1 METDKILLLGPGHSI
16 SQHKDEIL
24 SLKQNIKILA
34 FQGVFPHCYTHFG
47 LIPDYWFSADPNAW
61 IEGFEFLCSLDPE
74 QQKAFKDIK
83 ILIPDH
89 SSKTYADFRMYCGTT
104 PLGRIPGAW
113 SKYLALIDKLEDCG
127 FSIQILPCTT
137 TKYMALNNAGA
148 YDIFDT
154 NAYMRFMSEKII
166 FGTVPFDSESVI
178 GDKFKWGLENKL
190 SSHLFPLCYHLGSKE
205 VYIVGFDFQGPRFY
219 SDVERHPWNDETQSN
234 NIVEYPLNIIKKW
247 IEWKNLHGMKVF
259 NSADGS
265 LSLLS
270 RVLENKGL
278 KEII

>member
-1 METDKILLLGPGHSI
+1 MKNSKILLLGPGHSV

-61 IEGFEFLCSLDPE
+61 VEGFEFLSSLKPE
-74 QQKAFKDIK
+74 QQKVFKNIK

-113 SKYLALIDKLEDCG
+113 SKYVALINKLEDCG

-154 NAYMRFMSEKII
+154 DAYMRFMSEKII

-190 SSHLFPLCYHLGSKE
+190 SSHLFPLCYYMGSKE
-205 VYIVGFDFQGPRFY
+205 IYIVGFDFQGPRFY

-234 NIVEYPLNIIKKW
+234 NIVKYPLNIIKKW
-247 IEWKNLHGMKVF
+247 IKWENLHGMKIF
-259 NSADGS
+259 NSTDGS
-265 LSLLS
+265 ISLLS
-270 RVLENKGL
+270 QVLDYKGL

>member
-61 IEGFEFLCSLDPE
+61 IEGFEFLCSLGPE

-127 FSIQILPCTT
+127 FSIQILSCTT

>member
-1 METDKILLLGPGHSI
+1 METDKILLLGPGHSV

-61 IEGFEFLCSLDPE
+61 MEGFEFLCSLDSE
-74 QQKAFKDIK
+74 QQKDFRDIN

-113 SKYLALIDKLEDCG
+113 SKYLALINELEDCG
-127 FSIQILPCTT
+127 FNIQILPCTS
-137 TKYMALNNAGA
+137 TKYMALNNARSYG
-148 YDIFDT
+148 IFDT
-154 NAYMRFMSEKII
+154 DAYVRFMSENII

-190 SSHLFPLCYHLGSKE
+190 SSHLLPLCYYMGSKE
-205 VYIVGFDFQGPRFY
+205 IYIVGFDFQGPRFY

-247 IEWKNLHGMKVF
+247 IEWENLHGMKIF
-259 NSADGS
+259 NSTDGS
-265 LSLLS
+265 ISLLS
-270 RVLENKGL
+270 QVLDYKGL